1 MRVYL
6 QKLALKKI
14 GKINMVRNI
23 TFKRLF
29 ELISK
34 QERPLVIVETGT
46 IRNEGD
52 GDGHSTVG
60 LSLFAKDNKDIEFYT
75 VDNNPECIELSKRVV
90 ENRCGSIPDNVHFVE
105 SDGDKFLE
113 SFDKKIDV
121 LYLDSANSEDITLD
135 EYISSKHLLKDT
147 SIVMIDDADRSNP
160 DLNKWKKVVPQ
171 MQEDGWEID
180 MWVYQ
185 VILKKPET
193 EKD

>member
-1 MRVYL
+1 
-6 QKLALKKI
+6 
-14 GKINMVRNI
+14 MVRNV
-23 TFKRLF
+23 TFLKLF

-60 LSLFAKDNKDIEFYT
+60 FSFLAKDNKDIEFYT
-75 VDNNPECIELSKRVV
+75 IDNNPECIELSKRVV
-90 ENRCGSIPDNVHFVE
+90 ENQIGLIPDNVHFVE

-121 LYLDSANSEDITLD
+121 LYLDSANSADITLD

-147 SIVMIDDADRSNP
+147 SIVMIDDADRN
-160 DLNKWKKVVPQ
+160 DTNLNKWKKVVPQ
-171 MQEDGWEID
+171 MQEDGWVVDIWE
-180 MWVYQ
+180 YQ
-185 VILKKPET
+185 CILKRGSKL
-193 EKD
+193 

>member
-1 MRVYL
+1 MSRD
-6 QKLALKKI
+6 
-14 GKINMVRNI
+14 I
-23 TFKRLF
+23 TFSRLF
-29 ELISK
+29 EHISK

-60 LSLFAKDNKDIEFYT
+60 FSLLARNDKDIEFYT
-75 VDNNPECIELSKRVV
+75 IDNNSECIELSKKII
-90 ENRCGSIPDNVHFVE
+90 EKHCGSIPENVHFIE

-113 SFDKKIDV
+113 SFDKKIDI
-121 LYLDSANSEDITLD
+121 LYLDSANSADITLD

-147 SIVMIDDADRSNP
+147 SIVMIDDADRNDT

-180 MWVYQ
+180 AWVYQ
-185 VILKKPET
+185 VILKKSKKENND
-193 EKD
+193 E